1 VAFDVDALR
10 QKYALERDRRL
21 RPDGVAQYV
30 EIAGPFAGFADDPW
44 SDPGFAREPPPR
56 DIADTRFAHLP
67 TVWGSLVTG
76 IEVVRLFAG
85 RQFCGIGHGIAVR

>member
-1 VAFDVDALR
+1 VAFDVAALR

-44 SDPGFAREPPPR
+44 SDPGFAREPLS
-56 DIADTRFAHLP
+56 DEVDVAIIGAGFGDCLP
-67 TVWGSLVTG
+67 GPG
-76 IEVVRLFAG
+76 
-85 RQFCGIGHGIAVR
+85 CGNSACRAFG